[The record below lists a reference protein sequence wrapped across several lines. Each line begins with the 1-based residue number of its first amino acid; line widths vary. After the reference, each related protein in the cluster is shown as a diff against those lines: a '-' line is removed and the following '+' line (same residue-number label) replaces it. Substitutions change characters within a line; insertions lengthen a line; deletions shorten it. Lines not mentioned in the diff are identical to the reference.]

1 MHERD
6 VTESGITAKSG
17 QAEMYTSDIS
27 AFPTI
32 TGAGIAFLVL
42 AVNAMFRTSR
52 LDREVHNFK
61 GF

>member
-1 MHERD
+1 M
-6 VTESGITAKSG
+6 TESGIKAKSG

-27 AFPTI
+27 AFPAI
-32 TGAGIAFLVL
+32 TGVGIAFFVL
-42 AVNAMFRTSR
+42 AVNAMFRTGR